1 MPPEEIVTVPSPLNV
16 PKESG
21 EVVDTAFAIVE
32 HFKKGGDLAG
42 ATLLLPNVLQAVEGH
57 EKIGAEV
64 KSKYKSDLA
73 AHLLKKG
80 MDTLGV

>member
-1 MPPEEIVTVPSPLNV
+1 MPPEEVVTVPSPLNV

-21 EVVDTAFAIVE
+21 EVVDTAFAIVN
-32 HFKKGGDLAG
+32 HFKNGGSLEG
-42 ATLLLPNVLQAVEGH
+42 AALLLPKVLQAVEGH
-57 EKIGAEV
+57 EKISAEV

-80 MDTLGV
+80 LDTLGV